1 MALYSYVIVNPD
13 GKEKKGTLDAETR
26 DQAAAQ
32 LKKDGGTLVS
42 LTEAGALSQDVNISF
57 LDKKPSARDLSVF
70 CRQFVSIISAGVAVT
85 NALEML
91 GEQTENKMLA
101 KAIQGCRLSIQAGT
115 SLSEAM
121 RDYPKV
127 FDNLF
132 ITMVEAGE
140 ASGSL
145 EVSFSR
151 MADQFEKEAKLK
163 GLVKKASIYPIVI
176 CVVAAAVVVLML
188 TFVVPTFEDMLNDLG
203 VELPAITKF
212 VLAASAFLQVYW
224 WLVVI
229 IIVAL
234 VFWFRYFRKT
244 DAGQLTLGRIELKLP
259 VFKNLVI
266 KSASARMAR
275 TLSTLLA
282 AGIPMIQALAITSGT
297 MTNVFFRRAIEQSRE
312 DVAIG
317 EGLSASLKRSGVFPP
332 LVHHMIGI
340 GEETG
345 DIDGMLTTLADY
357 YDEEVEL
364 ATQQVMALLEPMIII
379 VLAVIVGTIVFA
391 VIAPMGAMYAG
402 LDNL

>member
-1 MALYSYVIVNPD
+1 
-13 GKEKKGTLDAETR
+13 
-26 DQAAAQ
+26 
-32 LKKDGGTLVS
+32 
-42 LTEAGALSQDVNISF
+42 
-57 LDKKPSARDLSVF
+57 
-70 CRQFVSIISAGVAVT
+70 
-85 NALEML
+85 
-91 GEQTENKMLA
+91 
-101 KAIQGCRLSIQAGT
+101 
-115 SLSEAM
+115 M